1 MAEIQSALSAKFMQ
15 LVGAHKSGQ
24 KGVATE
30 GAQLASFLGVL
41 KSQLT
46 KLDAPDEALALE
58 SVLGS
63 ALELK
68 VEGAKKPLRAQP
80 DADAA
85 LPEAPGA
92 VPADGSMLA
101 PLISDP
107 ALQAAAISS
116 AAGALVSAP
125 KDVGTS
131 AQDSEPDSVSPEK
144 GGESELKSVAVSRPE
159 GLLKMG
165 AAAIAADR
173 GQTLPLGAPSE
184 LSSRQADA
192 SLAPVDVAVEA
203 KPESVVVLAA
213 PLLTGARAEAG
224 AATSGVTSI
233 TTAHPFEQV
242 LRQVEAKVN
251 AAIEAPVRS
260 AAFAGELA
268 DKVVWLV
275 GRQGQFADLS
285 LNPPQMG
292 ALEVRLS
299 MSGSDASA
307 QFFSPNPAVRDAIDA
322 ALPKLRE
329 LMAQAGINLGE
340 AEVRDQAFGR
350 RENPETQGRLPAQ
363 EGEAAAN
370 QVALAAIGA
379 ARFSG
384 SGLVDLYI

>member
-1 MAEIQSALSAKFMQ
+1 MAEIQLALSAKFMQ

-24 KGVATE
+24 KGVAAE
-30 GAQLASFLGVL
+30 GGQLASFMGVL

-58 SVLGS
+58 SMLG
-63 ALELK
+63 ATLELK

-85 LPEAPGA
+85 LSEAPGA

-116 AAGALVSAP
+116 AAGALVPAP
-125 KDVGTS
+125 KDVGTA
-131 AQDSEPDSVSPEK
+131 AQDPESDSLSLEK
-144 GGESELKSVAVSRPE
+144 GGESELKSVALSRPE
-159 GLLKMG
+159 GLSKMG
-165 AAAIAADR
+165 AAAIAADK
-173 GQTLPLGAPSE
+173 GQALPSGVPSE
-184 LSSRQADA
+184 LPSQQADV
-192 SLAPVDVAVEA
+192 SLAPVDVVAEA
-203 KPESVVVLAA
+203 KSESVAVLAA
-213 PLLTGARAEAG
+213 PPLTGARAETG
-224 AATSGVTSI
+224 AVTSI
-233 TTAHPFEQV
+233 TMAHPFEQV
-242 LRQVEAKVN
+242 MRQAEAKVN

-350 RENPETQGRLPAQ
+350 RENAETQGRFPAQ
-363 EGEAAAN
+363 EVETAAD
-370 QVALAAIGA
+370 QVALVGIGA